1 MKSRTTWTLADAQAA
16 ARRIQAS
23 RAAPPKRETTAHL
36 VVTLPRLLP
45 GLNGSNGLMRQH
57 YREAAKVKDDLLAW
71 AKQRRF
77 PTFGEAR
84 VVVVCTRHY
93 CGNAMDFDN
102 AASSFKHLL
111 DALVKAGVIADDGP
125 KTIEA
130 MTFRQVRCS
139 TRKEQK
145 MTIEITSCS
154 LVAET
159 AALNLF

>member
-1 MKSRTTWTLADAQAA
+1 MKNKTTWTSADAQAV

-23 RAAPPKRETTAHL
+23 RTAPPKREPTAHL

-57 YREAAKVKDDLLAW
+57 YREAAKVKDELLAW
-71 AKQRRF
+71 VKQQRF
-77 PTFGEAR
+77 PTFGDSR
-84 VVVVCTRHY
+84 VVVTCTRHY

-130 MTFRQVRCS
+130 MTFRQVRCEG
-139 TRKEQK
+139 RKAQK
-145 MTIEITSCS
+145 MTVEVTSCS
-154 LVAET
+154 LMADT